1 MTARANSWSCRR
13 RREDSHYSVTNRRS
27 ETPHVVSYNTWSH
40 ELALRGRGHAEIL
53 LGFRGGCD
61 KVTLH
66 VLEPNRTRQPAGCG
80 QLVHA
85 WAVCGAAGRL
95 DVRRL
100 S

>member
-1 MTARANSWSCRR
+1 MQGISQ
-13 RREDSHYSVTNRRS
+13 V
-27 ETPHVVSYNTWSH
+27 
-40 ELALRGRGHAEIL
+40 LGRGKPPSIHFRAISSMPEDWEGLRCGSPGLSRPPFDRGDAEIL

-85 WAVCGAAGRL
+85 WAVCGAAGSV
-95 DVRRL
+95 DVRRP